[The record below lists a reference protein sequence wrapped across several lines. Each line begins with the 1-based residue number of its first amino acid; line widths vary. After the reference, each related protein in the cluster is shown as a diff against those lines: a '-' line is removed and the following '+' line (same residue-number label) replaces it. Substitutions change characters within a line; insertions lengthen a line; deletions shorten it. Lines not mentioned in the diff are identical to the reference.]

1 MPTAFH
7 QTDDDGEHYSKMLA
21 KLQQLRGR
29 VYLEDRAVERWQL
42 KEDGRHCLEARD
54 GEEVLV
60 QAD

>member
-1 MPTAFH
+1 
-7 QTDDDGEHYSKMLA
+7 MLA